1 MKKHPKPNQ
10 ETDLG
15 HPRGLKTAGDVDN
28 EKEIEEIYTL
38 LTENYVEDDDAVAQ
52 KSILPSTFT

>member
-1 MKKHPKPNQ
+1 M
-10 ETDLG
+10 
-15 HPRGLKTAGDVDN
+15 TAGDVDN

-38 LTENYVEDDDAVAQ
+38 LTENYVEDDNAVAQ